1 MEQTEL
7 IKKGVTV
14 LNYVGDLERKGE
26 ENSNADS
33 AKEENNNGALNTRTG
48 ILMGVQ
54 VNHSFLMNSVCLSFQ
69 TLRLHVALLVDYYL
83 CLDCWVPTQNL
94 GYS

>member
-48 ILMGVQ
+48 IIMGVQ
-54 VNHSFLMNSVCLSFQ
+54 VNLSF
-69 TLRLHVALLVDYYL
+69 
-83 CLDCWVPTQNL
+83 
-94 GYS
+94 